1 MPPSGPAAPTPSEPQ
16 LQKSA
21 VPESSPSGEAKL
33 QGPTATGTANDS
45 ATQQTTKGGT
55 GMSAT
60 SGPLDDQLAHEYSDA
75 TREGTGAAVPLEGA
89 GVGSASKPVNI
100 DAVKT

>member
-1 MPPSGPAAPTPSEPQ
+1 MPPSGDPAAPAPSEPQ

-21 VPESSPSGEAKL
+21 IPEKPTSSGAK
-33 QGPTATGTANDS
+33 PPAATAPGDTSDPPAR
-45 ATQQTTKGGT
+45 QTTTEGT

-60 SGPLDDQLAHEYSDA
+60 SGPLEDQHEFSDVGRA
-75 TREGTGAAVPLEGA
+75 GTGAAVPLEGA
-89 GVGSASKPVNI
+89 GVGSASKPVNV